1 MLKHSLR
8 FTSLAAI
15 VFTAAAL
22 SAAQSPPHPQWV
34 GTWAASPMQA
44 DGVNIRLF
52 SSVTM
57 REIVHISAGGPQIR
71 LRFTNEFGLDPLTV
85 ADAHVALSAGGAS
98 IQPGSDHAV
107 SFGGA
112 ASVNIPPGG
121 AIFSDPVPLAI
132 APLSDVAVSFY
143 LPPQIM
149 RAETF
154 HSFAD
159 QDNYLADGHSPAA
172 PDLPQP
178 ATLSSWY
185 FFDGIDV
192 SAAVGSVAAAP
203 DFSAVVTLGDS
214 ITDGAH
220 STHNANR
227 RWPDVLAAR
236 LSQDPNLA
244 HVAVLNEGI
253 GGNRVLNEVT
263 GPSAISRVDRDVL
276 AQSGVR
282 YVIVLESIN
291 DIGRLAHVL
300 VPWDAITAPQLE
312 WGLKQIADRAHEH
325 GIKIIGATL
334 TPYGGAAYYCDAGE
348 QVREA
353 VNDWIRSSGVFDGVI
368 DFDKITRDP
377 QNPKAFNSPYDSG
390 DHLHPSDEGYKA
402 MGEGIDLTLFAK

>member
-1 MLKHSLR
+1 MLKLR
-8 FTSLAAI
+8 SYLVAPIAFIVVALAPCR
-15 VFTAAAL
+15 
-22 SAAQSPPHPQWV
+22 AQSTPHPQWM

-44 DGVNIRLF
+44 DGINIRLF

-57 REIVHISAGGPQIR
+57 REIVHISAGGEQIR
-71 LRFTNEFGLDPLTV
+71 LRFTNEFGVDPLTV
-85 ADAHVALSAGGAS
+85 ADAHVALSASGSA
-98 IQPGSDHAV
+98 IQPGTDHAV
-107 SFGGA
+107 TFGGA
-112 ASVNIPPGG
+112 ASVNIPPGA
-121 AIFSDPVPLAI
+121 AIFSDPVALDV

-149 RAETF
+149 RAETY
-154 HSFAD
+154 HAFAD
-159 QDNYLADGHSPAA
+159 QDNYVTDGHSPAA

-178 ATLSSWY
+178 TKLSSWY

-192 SAAVGSVAAAP
+192 SGVQGSFAI
-203 DFSAVVTLGDS
+203 VTLGDS

-220 STHNANR
+220 STLNANR
-227 RWPDVLAAR
+227 RWPNVLAER
-236 LSQDPNLA
+236 LIKRPMSNIS
-244 HVAVLNEGI
+244 VLNEGI
-253 GGNRVLNEVT
+253 GGNRVLNEVA
-263 GPSAISRVDRDVL
+263 GPSAISRLDRDVL

-291 DIGRLAHVL
+291 DIGRLAHVQ

-312 WGLKQIADRAHEH
+312 WGLKQIADQAHEH
-325 GIKIIGATL
+325 GLKIIGATL
-334 TPYGGAAYYCDAGE
+334 TPYGAAAYYSDAGE

-377 QNPKAFNSPYDSG
+377 QNPTRFNPPYDSG

-402 MGEGIDLTLFAK
+402 MGESIDLTLFGK

>member
-1 MLKHSLR
+1 MFNRSIPALALAVLI
-8 FTSLAAI
+8 FAATSSRPQ
-15 VFTAAAL
+15 
-22 SAAQSPPHPQWV
+22 SAPHPQWV
-34 GTWAASPMQA
+34 GTWATSPMQA
-44 DGVNIRLF
+44 DGINIRLF
-52 SSVTM
+52 SGVTM

-71 LRFTNEFGLDPLTV
+71 LRFTNEFGIDPLTIV
-85 ADAHVALSAGGAS
+85 DAHVALSADDGA
-98 IQPGSDHAV
+98 IQPATDHTV
-107 SFGGA
+107 TFGGA
-112 ASVNIPPGG
+112 AAVNIPPGA
-121 AIFSDPVPLAI
+121 AIFSDPVALAVP
-132 APLSDVAVSFY
+132 PLSDLAVSFY

-154 HSFAD
+154 HAFAD
-159 QDNYLADGHSPAA
+159 QDNFIADGNSTAA
-172 PDLPQP
+172 PNLPRQR
-178 ATLSSWY
+178 TLTSWY
-185 FFDGIDV
+185 FFDGVDV
-192 SAAVGSVAAAP
+192 SAVQGSFAI
-203 DFSAVVTLGDS
+203 VTLGDS

-220 STHNANR
+220 STFNANQ

-236 LSQDPNLA
+236 LNQDPNLA

-253 GGNRVLNEVT
+253 GGNRVLNEVA

-291 DIGRLAHVL
+291 DIGRLAHVQ

-325 GIKIIGATL
+325 GLKIIGATL
-334 TPYGGAAYYCDAGE
+334 TPYGGASYYSDAGE

-353 VNDWIRSSGVFDGVI
+353 VNDWIRNSGTFDGVI

-377 QNPKAFNSPYDSG
+377 QNPKAFNPLYDSG
-390 DHLHPSDEGYKA
+390 DHLHPSDAGYKA